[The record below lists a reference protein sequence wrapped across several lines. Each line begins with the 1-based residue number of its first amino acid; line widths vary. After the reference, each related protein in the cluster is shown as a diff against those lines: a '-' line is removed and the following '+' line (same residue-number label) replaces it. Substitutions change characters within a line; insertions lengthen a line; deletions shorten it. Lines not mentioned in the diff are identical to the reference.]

1 MAKNIF
7 QRMTF
12 NVWKKDKF
20 GAVSFSAFVAISV
33 MLFSLTV
40 LLFSNLLGAINNLM
54 DIPKTPDYLQTY
66 NGVINEKKLEEFASK
81 RTDIENWQIC
91 SFLNLENSTLLLG
104 GKSFQDNTQD
114 NGLCVQGKGFD
125 LLLDLNNEMPK
136 LQEGEVYVPVCY
148 ESEYDLKIGD
158 FMQIGNE
165 RLIIA
170 GFIRDSQMN
179 SMMASSKRF
188 LVCKNDYDRLKKL
201 GSEEYL
207 IEYLLKDDADITKFQ
222 SEYENSEMPSN
233 GLAITKPLIK
243 LMNVLSDGI
252 MIMII
257 LLISVLVLIISLI
270 CIRFMLL
277 TRLEG
282 EKKELGI
289 LKAIGISKIDIRK
302 MFMKRY
308 LILIICGAIIGLSI
322 SFLMYKPL
330 SKQMQSLYGVSE
342 HKMAS
347 ILFSIIGTVI
357 LSLVIMLF
365 VKRLLSKI
373 NKMTA
378 LEGLNGIEKG
388 KNKSDNKKICISF
401 VIAIGVFLML
411 IPANLYSTLS
421 SPKFVT
427 YMGIGDGKYRID
439 IRTNNNLKDKI
450 EDITN
455 RLDKD
460 NDVDKYSLYQT
471 VSLPVICD
479 KGENI
484 KILVEMGEHTNFPVT
499 YSIGEAP
506 KKKGEIALS
515 YLLAQELEV
524 TCGDSLALQVN
535 ETPEKY
541 LITGIYSDITN
552 GGKTAKMY
560 EKDIAS
566 DMDVMWSIAYAT
578 LKEGVD
584 GKVWLGKYEE
594 EGVKAVDI
602 NSYVEGTYGQTVS
615 KIKMVSILIKVIT
628 AVVMIL
634 VISLFL
640 RLLIERNRHKISIKK
655 AIGFTTKN
663 IKMQYAV
670 ECIKYCLIGVFL
682 GVLLGNIAGEKIC
695 AIALK
700 SFGADGFKFIINPI
714 ELAIFI
720 PIITIFA
727 SILAIGI
734 GIKSIKN
741 ISAVECCRERG

>member
-40 LLFSNLLGAINNLM
+40 LLFSNLLGAIYHLM
-54 DIPKTPDYLQTY
+54 DIAKTPDYLQMY

-257 LLISVLVLIISLI
+257 LLISLLVLIISLI

-322 SFLMYKPL
+322 SFLMYQPL

-347 ILFSIIGTVI
+347 IW
-357 LSLVIMLF
+357 
-365 VKRLLSKI
+365 
-373 NKMTA
+373 
-378 LEGLNGIEKG
+378 
-388 KNKSDNKKICISF
+388 
-401 VIAIGVFLML
+401 
-411 IPANLYSTLS
+411 
-421 SPKFVT
+421 
-427 YMGIGDGKYRID
+427 
-439 IRTNNNLKDKI
+439 
-450 EDITN
+450 
-455 RLDKD
+455 
-460 NDVDKYSLYQT
+460 
-471 VSLPVICD
+471 LP
-479 KGENI
+479 
-484 KILVEMGEHTNFPVT
+484 M
-499 YSIGEAP
+499 
-506 KKKGEIALS
+506 
-515 YLLAQELEV
+515 
-524 TCGDSLALQVN
+524 
-535 ETPEKY
+535 
-541 LITGIYSDITN
+541 
-552 GGKTAKMY
+552 
-560 EKDIAS
+560 IAS
-566 DMDVMWSIAYAT
+566 
-578 LKEGVD
+578 
-584 GKVWLGKYEE
+584 
-594 EGVKAVDI
+594 
-602 NSYVEGTYGQTVS
+602 
-615 KIKMVSILIKVIT
+615 
-628 AVVMIL
+628 MI
-634 VISLFL
+634 V
-640 RLLIERNRHKISIKK
+640 R
-655 AIGFTTKN
+655 
-663 IKMQYAV
+663 
-670 ECIKYCLIGVFL
+670 
-682 GVLLGNIAGEKIC
+682 
-695 AIALK
+695 
-700 SFGADGFKFIINPI
+700 
-714 ELAIFI
+714 
-720 PIITIFA
+720 
-727 SILAIGI
+727 
-734 GIKSIKN
+734 
-741 ISAVECCRERG
+741 